1 MLCKE
6 ITYTGYD
13 DIQRTEKFYFNL
25 TKSEILEMNLTTP
38 GGMGVMLTTIA
49 EKKDVPDMI
58 NNFKKII
65 LKSYGVKSPDGRRFM
80 KSAEISKEFEE
91 TPAYDQLFMELAT
104 NADAANAFI
113 QGVMPADMQEEIK
126 KANAVQALPTV

>member
-13 DIQRTEKFYFNL
+13 DVQRTEKFYFNL

-38 GGMGVMLTTIA
+38 GGMGAMLTAISA
-49 EKKDVPDMI
+49 KKDIPDMI
-58 NNFKKII
+58 KNFKMII
-65 LKSYGVKSPDGRRFM
+65 LKSYGVKSPDGRRFI
-80 KSAEISKEFEE
+80 KNAEISKEFEE

-113 QGVMPADMQEEIK
+113 QGVMPADMREEIK

>member
-13 DIQRTEKFYFNL
+13 NIQRTEKFYFNL

-38 GGMGVMLTTIA
+38 GGMGAMLTTIA

-58 NNFKKII
+58 NNFKKIV

-80 KSAEISKEFEE
+80 KGAEISKEFEE